1 MKLALW
7 LIALSLVATS
17 ILVGCSSNQ
26 SSAHANSMNL
36 IQELREDRQAKHLV
50 EITKHLVQFADKT
63 PYVFS
68 GSSKFGWDCSGLVV
82 WTYKQIGIDLPHS
95 ATGQA
100 KSGFRVSSA
109 KPGDIVVFAYKG
121 RTDFYHSAI
130 YLGKGKIINAN
141 RLFGTTKIQNLQ
153 DFKKTQIRFVRI
165 IND

>member
-1 MKLALW
+1 MKLTLW

-26 SSAHANSMNL
+26 SSAQAKSINL
-36 IQELREDRQAKHLV
+36 VQEFREDRQAKHLV
-50 EITKHLVQFADKT
+50 DITKHLIQFADKT

-82 WTYKQIGIDLPHS
+82 WTYKQIGVKLPHS
-95 ATGQA
+95 ADKQA
-100 KSGFRVSSA
+100 HLGKRVSVA

-121 RTDFYHSAI
+121 RTDFNHSAI

-141 RLFGTTKIQNLQ
+141 RLYGTTKIQSLKEFGSN
-153 DFKKTQIRFVRI
+153 QIRFVRI
-165 IND
+165 INE